1 MKNFLSSPAVCFTCE
16 RETEEYTL
24 TRISQNHPQ
33 LTFTSYSGLLEM
45 PYLIQAGTRVPL
57 PSSVKYKTVTDLS
70 PPSHPPRKSGTAAL
84 PQSEA

>member
-45 PYLIQAGTRVPL
+45 PYLMQAGTRVPL
-57 PSSVKYKTVTDLS
+57 PSSVKCNVTLAS
-70 PPSHPPRKSGTAAL
+70 PPTPPRKSGTAAL